1 MSSSHARHAPVFSP
15 GAGRCGVPSEQPGV
29 RGQSSGVR
37 KHSERPAAAERHD
50 GVGAALARTAAGE
63 RLDGEELRRL
73 FEEASLHQLGA
84 AASAVRQRLNPGR
97 EVTYII
103 DRNINYTNVCV
114 YRCRF
119 CAFYRRPGDSDA
131 YVLPFEAIARKVE
144 ETIAAGGTG
153 LLLQGGVHPELRID
167 FYEGMLR
174 QLKTR
179 FPTVHLHAFSA
190 PEIHFIAKVER
201 KPLAEVIARLRA
213 AGLESIP
220 GGGAE
225 VLEDETRRQIW
236 SRAKASTVQWLDVHR
251 EAHRQGLRTT
261 ATMMFGVGEPF
272 SARVEHFL
280 RVRELQDETKGFTAF
295 IPWTFQEENTAM
307 EGEVPTSGGFDYLR
321 TLAISRL
328 ALDNVRH
335 VQGSWVTQGPKI
347 GQLSLFFGA
356 DDLGSIMLEENVVA
370 AAGAHHRMTRE
381 EMERV
386 IETAGFTPRQRRT
399 LYEPL

>member
-1 MSSSHARHAPVFSP
+1 MEAILACAVDGSRLT
-15 GAGRCGVPSEQPGV
+15 
-29 RGQSSGVR
+29 GQDL
-37 KHSERPAAAERHD
+37 E
-50 GVGAALARTAAGE
+50 
-63 RLDGEELRRL
+63 RL
-73 FEEASLHQLGA
+73 FEGASLHQLGA
-84 AASAVRQRLNPGR
+84 AASDVRQRLNPGR

-103 DRNINYTNVCV
+103 DRNVNYTNVCV

-119 CAFYRRPGDSDA
+119 CAFYRKPGDPEA

-153 LLLQGGVHPELRID
+153 LLLQGGVHPDLRID
-167 FYEGMLR
+167 FYEGLLG
-174 QLKTR
+174 QIKAR
-179 FPTVHLHAFSA
+179 FPAVHLHAFSA

-201 KPLAEVIARLRA
+201 RPLSEVISQLRA
-213 AGLESIP
+213 AGLASIP

-236 SRAKASTVQWLDVHR
+236 SRAKASTAQWLEVHR

-261 ATMMFGVGEPF
+261 ATMMFGVGEPV

-280 RVRELQDETKGFTAF
+280 RVRELQDETGGFTAF

-307 EGEVPTSGGFDYLR
+307 DGEVATSGGFDYLC
-321 TLAISRL
+321 TLAIARL
-328 ALDNVRH
+328 ALDNIRH
-335 VQGSWVTQGPKI
+335 LQGSWVTQGPKV

-370 AAGAHHRMTRE
+370 AAGAHHRMSRDD
-381 EMERV
+381 MERV
-386 IETAGFTPRQRRT
+386 ISDAGFVPRQRRT